1 MLCPICQEKLV
12 SSVKPLC
19 CNKRMHKACL
29 KRWLATGA
37 TTCPMCRGVPR
48 VRKHRVMI
56 TKSRVYCTECH
67 DYGHLFVKV
76 PCCRRL
82 VHMPCAHE
90 TESCKHCGN
99 GPRYMARADVNNF
112 KSQNYSQRKYYII
125 SGQSI
130 YGYLYNHDVLGTKAI
145 ELANAL
151 KTLTVPRGGTHNE
164 FKRVMK
170 LASAYALRENIP
182 EIYYQHL
189 KWACVHFGYGHLI

>member
-19 CNKRMHKACL
+19 CNQRMHKACL

-48 VRKHRVMI
+48 LRKHRVMI
-56 TKSRVYCTECH
+56 TRAPVYCSECKG
-67 DYGHLFVKV
+67 YSHLFVKV

-90 TESCKHCGN
+90 TVSCKHCGN
-99 GPRYMARADVNNF
+99 GPRYMARANLDNF
-112 KSQNYSQRKYYII
+112 KCQNYSERKYDAREK
-125 SGQSI
+125 I
-130 YGYLYNHDVLGTKAI
+130 YGYRFNYDVIGAKAI
-145 ELANAL
+145 ELANKL
-151 KTLTVPRGGTHNE
+151 KWHTYYSRRE
-164 FKRVMK
+164 FKRVMDQAYK
-170 LASAYALRENIP
+170 YASREWIG
-182 EIYYQHL
+182 EIHYPHL